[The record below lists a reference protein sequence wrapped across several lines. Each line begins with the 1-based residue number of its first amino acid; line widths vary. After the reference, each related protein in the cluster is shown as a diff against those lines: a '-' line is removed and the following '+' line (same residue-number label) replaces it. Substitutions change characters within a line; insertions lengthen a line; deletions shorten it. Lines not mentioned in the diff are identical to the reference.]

1 VHLCGILKDFL
12 TIFWEKKDVPH
23 NVSVTG
29 LQDFFFA
36 QTFQKTTKYVLKKL
50 AIKYTKWP
58 ENIFHYNAVQNI
70 PILVF

>member
-1 VHLCGILKDFL
+1 MWNLKGLFDYFL
-12 TIFWEKKDVPH
+12 GKKDVPH